1 VSAGAQARPG
11 WPLLV
16 ATSIPSVAWAPVL
29 AAIGSSL
36 LVTAGLAVLPPQGD
50 GVLPVLGVLVLACCA
65 AAAVDDGTHALTETA
80 PVPVRRR
87 LGARL
92 LLIAPAAALGMAG
105 VFGLAALTGVTPGQ
119 GLAVLWVS
127 LSAVALAVG
136 AAAKRTSSDL
146 PATAAAAVV
155 LVTGTVV
162 VMWLPAAALDVAPWD
177 STPERVAIALV
188 ASVALLGWATRDPA
202 A

>member
-1 VSAGAQARPG
+1 
-11 WPLLV
+11 
-16 ATSIPSVAWAPVL
+16 
-29 AAIGSSL
+29 
-36 LVTAGLAVLPPQGD
+36 
-50 GVLPVLGVLVLACCA
+50 
-65 AAAVDDGTHALTETA
+65 
-80 PVPVRRR
+80 
-87 LGARL
+87 
-92 LLIAPAAALGMAG
+92 M
-105 VFGLAALTGVTPGQ
+105 
-119 GLAVLWVS
+119 
-127 LSAVALAVG
+127 ALAVG